1 MVYLP
6 ADIVV
11 VGQSSF
17 LRLHFRV
24 VGSTVAQ
31 AQQESVGRSQ
41 LSVTCEYVDDE
52 MTLGDAGSVHGGAE
66 TALGG
71 VGSALDD
78 GANYLGGVAS
88 YFGGVESDQAGS
100 ASVRHT
106 AHAARPF
113 QCRRILMVDGMLVG
127 SLGLSADASVIGH
140 TAAAEGN
147 GRGYGGRYRY
157 HDFDIVLPA
166 FGPL

>member
-1 MVYLP
+1 
-6 ADIVV
+6 
-11 VGQSSF
+11 
-17 LRLHFRV
+17 
-24 VGSTVAQ
+24 
-31 AQQESVGRSQ
+31 
-41 LSVTCEYVDDE
+41 

-66 TALGG
+66 TVLDG

-78 GANYLGGVAS
+78 GANYLGGAAS
-88 YFGGVESDQAGS
+88 YFGGAASYLGGVESDQAGS

-113 QCRRILMVDGMLVG
+113 QYRCMLMVDGMLVG
-127 SLGLSADASVIGH
+127 SLGLSADASVIAH

-147 GRGYGGRYRY
+147 DRGYGGRYHY